1 MTVVREIN
9 SKLLFVIS
17 VPQVATKLY
26 PQVHK
31 HWITPVNHVS
41 NSEPVLQRLQR
52 FVVFHVVGFTGQ
64 V

>member
-1 MTVVREIN
+1 
-9 SKLLFVIS
+9 LFVIS